1 MKTAKLLVALLVVGA
16 SLATLSPAA
25 EARNVCS
32 RVLDG
37 PTCPGHACQWR
48 QPGYWYC
55 EKDIL
60 QEICFPCWEVL
71 P

>member
-1 MKTAKLLVALLVVGA
+1 MKTALVLLLLLVPLALA
-16 SLATLSPAA
+16 PDA

-37 PTCPGHACQWR
+37 PACPGNACQWR

-55 EKDIL
+55 EDDVL
-60 QEICFPCWEVL
+60 QEICFPCWETL